1 MKILSPLCTFLL
13 IGILA
18 SCATDQPLPK
28 ETISQLKRV
37 GVVSQTSDSLYRQYV
52 GVTVFGNELDV
63 EDISAWNLDEIYEEQ
78 LATAVRGVFKSEALV
93 LTQYRSQFGDVNSL
107 NGPYSAPAFWG
118 PNFDKIGDVTR
129 RVCQEQALDAVIVV
143 ARWQSADILG
153 GTNQKVEG
161 VGVYARRG
169 NAKAHVLSEI
179 GFMECKSGKVLTVGR
194 LIKPTAG
201 HSDSFRERVVT
212 APFDPAVAAKP
223 YSTWSQAEKDRLKQI
238 LSELPTDA
246 WEPTLRSMLPN
257 Q

>member
-1 MKILSPLCTFLL
+1 MNILSRLCTFLL

-18 SCATDQPLPK
+18 SCATNQPLPK

-37 GVVSQTSDSLYRQYV
+37 GVVSQTGNPLYRQYV
-52 GVTVFGNELDV
+52 GITVFGNELDT
-63 EDISAWNLDEIYEEQ
+63 EDISTWNLDELYEEQ
-78 LATAVRGVFKSEALV
+78 LATAVSAVFNSEVLI
-93 LTQYRSQFGDVNSL
+93 LTQYRSQFGGVNSL

-118 PNFDKIGDVTR
+118 PNFEKISEVTLR
-129 RVCQEQALDAVIVV
+129 ACQEQALDAVIVV
-143 ARWQSADILG
+143 ARWQSEDILG

-169 NAKAHVLSEI
+169 YAKAHVLSEI
-179 GFMECKSGKVLTVGR
+179 GFMECKSGKVLTIAQ
-194 LIKPTAG
+194 LIRPTAG
-201 HSDSFRERVVT
+201 HSTSFRDSVVT

-223 YSTWSQAEKDRLKQI
+223 YPTWSQAEKDQLKQI
-238 LSELPTDA
+238 LSKLPSDA